1 MQIALTQF
9 WRSNWFLAAA
19 FSAVFALCALGPLKA
34 GFAALE
40 AGFLDRTLAWAG
52 DVPGHDIAIIA
63 IDRPSIE
70 NIGPWPW
77 DRNILAEVVD
87 KLSTAGARRIA
98 ITLRMDSPQNQ
109 LGLFHLENAMKKVGS
124 GAAATYLQQAISELD
139 TDSRLAS
146 SMRNAGNVY
155 LPLDFPRDGS
165 ATGSNTYDQ
174 ATVAWHN
181 DSEPTDAPRASHVQ
195 GPIDAL
201 GAEAAGLGHTYMP
214 ADADGVSRRLN
225 QLVLSQGRLYPALAL
240 SLVLPAQEESHPRA
254 ELSGSNQLKVDG
266 MSMPVDDTLSVLIR
280 WYADRAGSA
289 AFAMDSF
296 WDVFAGNTP
305 PDKYRDKIVLIGG
318 TDPRISRTVSTPLG
332 PETPEVTALAHSIST
347 LANHHFTVR
356 PPWLAYAE
364 PAIYGMI
371 ALYLAFLVTLPNW
384 RVAALIS
391 GGIALIL
398 LACSLALLLTQGIW
412 IKLQGPVWF
421 LLLGHGLMAFKRLQ
435 LLQRLRAGAPT
446 DEQESDR
453 MLGLAF
459 QEQGQ
464 LDLALEKFNRLPLD
478 DSMMEIL
485 YRLALDCERKRK
497 FDRAGQIYSHMA
509 EYDADYR
516 DIQQRMQLSQRLED
530 TMTLGAPGV
539 SGRVPVKLERDGTR
553 KPSLGRYVVD
563 KELGKGAMGVVYL
576 ATDPSLNRVVALKAI
591 PLAEEFDEED
601 LGGIKER
608 FFREAE
614 TAGKLNHPGIVAV
627 YDAGEDN
634 DVAFIAMEYV
644 EGERL
649 GDYSGPTQL
658 LPPRQVMELVA
669 RTADA
674 LHYAHK
680 HGVVHRDIKPSNLLY
695 NKQQDRLK
703 ITDFGVARLT
713 DSKRTRTGLVLGTP
727 SYMSP
732 EQIEGEIVTGRSD
745 LFSLGV
751 TLYQLLTGFL
761 PFRADSL
768 AKLMFKIANEPHQPI
783 RLIREEL
790 PECVEIILGKALAK
804 QPADRFENGAEM
816 ALALRDCM
824 GKMPD

>member
-1 MQIALTQF
+1 MQIALRQF
-9 WRSNWFLAAA
+9 WRSNWFIAAA
-19 FSAVFALCALGPLKA
+19 FSAAFAVCALGPLNARLA
-34 GFAALE
+34 GLE
-40 AGFLDRTLAWAG
+40 AGFLDIAMGWAG
-52 DVPGHDIAIIA
+52 DVPGHDIAVIA
-63 IDRPSIE
+63 IDRQSIE

-77 DRNILAEVVD
+77 DRNVLAEVVD
-87 KLSTAGARRIA
+87 KLGAAGARRIA
-98 ITLRMDSPQNQ
+98 LTLRMDTPQNQ
-109 LGLFHLENAMKKVGS
+109 LGLYHLQQAKKMVGT
-124 GAAATYLQQAISELD
+124 GDAAVYLQQAIAELD
-139 TDSRLAS
+139 TDSRLAA
-146 SMRNAGNVY
+146 SMRAAGNVF
-155 LPLDFPRDGS
+155 LPLDFPRDGMGGGN
-165 ATGSNTYDQ
+165 ATYDG
-174 ATVAWHN
+174 AAVAWQSS
-181 DSEPTDAPRASHVQ
+181 SEPADAPRASHVQ
-195 GPIDAL
+195 GPIEVL
-201 GAEAAGLGHTYMP
+201 GTEAAGLGHTYMP
-214 ADADGVSRRLN
+214 KDADGVSRRLN

-240 SLVLPAQEESHPRA
+240 RLLLPIVDDSPLRASLSANNI
-254 ELSGSNQLKVDG
+254 LSLDTL
-266 MSMPVDDTLSVLIR
+266 SMPVDDTLSVLVH
-280 WYADRAGSA
+280 WYAPRAGSA
-289 AFAMDSF
+289 PFALDSF

-305 PDKYRDKIVLIGG
+305 PDKFRDKIVLIGG
-318 TDPRISRTVSTPLG
+318 TDPRIARTVATPLG
-332 PETPEVTALAHSIST
+332 PETPEVTALAHSVST
-347 LANHHFTVR
+347 IANQHFTLR
-356 PPWLAYAE
+356 PDWLAYAE
-364 PAIYGMI
+364 PAVYCLV
-371 ALYLAFLVTLPNW
+371 ALYLAFLVTLPAW

-398 LACSLALLLTQGIW
+398 LASSLALLLTQGIW
-412 IKLQGPVWF
+412 IKLQGAIFF
-421 LLLGHGLMAFKRLQ
+421 LILGHALMAFKRLQ
-435 LLQRLRAGAPT
+435 LLQRLRAGTPT

-464 LDLALEKFNRLPLD
+464 LDLALDKFRKLPLD

-530 TMTLGAPGV
+530 TMTLGTPGV
-539 SGRVPVKLERDGTR
+539 SGRAPVKLERDGSR
-553 KPSLGRYVVD
+553 KPTLGRYVVD

-658 LPPRQVMELVA
+658 LPARTVMELVA

-674 LHYAHK
+674 LNYAHR

-732 EQIEGEIVTGRSD
+732 EQIEGETVTGRSD

-804 QPADRFENGAEM
+804 QPADRFANGAEM

-824 GKMPD
+824 GKMPP